1 MAVSSLDLERW
12 NLDAFVVSLTA
23 AAPNTVG
30 AYHRDVRLFAE
41 WVARHGVHAPTKV
54 TKSHIRS
61 YVAFLTTSRMARRSI
76 ARKNRRARLGSALC
90 QSPRQAHLAARCAPP
105 HRRSG
110 VIANAPSRT
119 ATHLCHPLARQRRRP
134 ARRARTARSC
144 RRSNHAAL
152 HPRQQRAI
160 EDGVWGVASPRMNP
174 RAERLDIDTAW
185 QRWINDKQPLAR
197 DWLVVHYASLV
208 KFVAGRIS
216 AGLPKRVET
225 SDLVSAGM
233 VGLVQA
239 IDRYVPR
246 PDMKF
251 ESYAVPRIRGAILDS
266 LRALDWVPRSVR
278 ARSRQIEQAIAELQ
292 NSLGRSATEQEIAQ
306 RLGIGIDQLNEWL
319 TDVASSAVG
328 PLDHVAL
335 DSQAPVDVSD
345 FQRATNPDTAFESG
359 ELRRTMRD
367 AIRKLPDNE
376 RTTLLLYYEENF
388 TFTQIAEVLD
398 VSESRVSQIHAKAV
412 LTLRA
417 TLSAAQFN

>member
-1 MAVSSLDLERW
+1 
-12 NLDAFVVSLTA
+12 
-23 AAPNTVG
+23 
-30 AYHRDVRLFAE
+30 
-41 WVARHGVHAPTKV
+41 
-54 TKSHIRS
+54 
-61 YVAFLTTSRMARRSI
+61 
-76 ARKNRRARLGSALC
+76 
-90 QSPRQAHLAARCAPP
+90 
-105 HRRSG
+105 
-110 VIANAPSRT
+110 
-119 ATHLCHPLARQRRRP
+119 
-134 ARRARTARSC
+134 
-144 RRSNHAAL
+144 
-152 HPRQQRAI
+152 
-160 EDGVWGVASPRMNP
+160 MNP

-376 RTTLLLYYEENF
+376 RT
-388 TFTQIAEVLD
+388 
-398 VSESRVSQIHAKAV
+398 
-412 LTLRA
+412 
-417 TLSAAQFN
+417 

>member
-1 MAVSSLDLERW
+1 
-12 NLDAFVVSLTA
+12 
-23 AAPNTVG
+23 
-30 AYHRDVRLFAE
+30 
-41 WVARHGVHAPTKV
+41 
-54 TKSHIRS
+54 
-61 YVAFLTTSRMARRSI
+61 
-76 ARKNRRARLGSALC
+76 
-90 QSPRQAHLAARCAPP
+90 
-105 HRRSG
+105 
-110 VIANAPSRT
+110 
-119 ATHLCHPLARQRRRP
+119 
-134 ARRARTARSC
+134 
-144 RRSNHAAL
+144 
-152 HPRQQRAI
+152 
-160 EDGVWGVASPRMNP
+160 MNP
-174 RAERLDIDTAW
+174 RAERLDVDTAW
-185 QRWINDKQPLAR
+185 QRWITDKQPLAR

-239 IDRYVPR
+239 IDRYEPR
-246 PDMKF
+246 PDLKF

-306 RLGIGIDQLNEWL
+306 RLGIGVDQLNEWL

-335 DSQAPVDVSD
+335 DSQAPVDASD
-345 FQRATNPDTAFESG
+345 FQRATNPDTAFETG
-359 ELRRTMRD
+359 ELRRTMRE

-388 TFTQIAEVLD
+388 TFTQIGEVLD